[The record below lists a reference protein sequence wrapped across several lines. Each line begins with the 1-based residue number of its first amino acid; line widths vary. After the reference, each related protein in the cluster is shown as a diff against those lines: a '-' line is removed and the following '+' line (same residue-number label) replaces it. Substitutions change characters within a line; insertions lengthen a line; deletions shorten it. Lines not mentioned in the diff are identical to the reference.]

1 MDEEHETSVELEAGL
16 RQGRWTRDSLEFAR
30 VLNLSDGVF
39 GFALTL
45 LVTGITVPALA
56 DGQSLTDGLGDELP
70 AITAFAI
77 TVVLIGRFWMAHH
90 SQWST
95 YGSIVPPVMFANVVY
110 LGSVAFL
117 PFPTAVLGRFDG
129 VTAAVVLQ
137 AIALSVV
144 STMEVVVDVVADV
157 NGCLRIERTRA
168 QRRRLFVAGMAPTAV
183 FLASIP
189 VAFVSGTLAM
199 WTWLLIIPVELAI
212 DKVLDPERTA
222 TPG

>member
-1 MDEEHETSVELEAGL
+1 MGDERETGAELQAGL

-30 VLNLSDGVF
+30 LLNLSDGVF

-45 LVTGITVPALA
+45 LVTGITVPTLA
-56 DGQSLTDGLGDELP
+56 SGQSLSDGLGDQVP
-70 AITAFAI
+70 AIIAFTI

-117 PFPTAVLGRFDG
+117 PFPMAVLGRYDG
-129 VTAAVVLQ
+129 QTAAVVLQ
-137 AIALSVV
+137 AVALAVV
-144 STMEVVVDVVADV
+144 STMEVVVDVVADA
-157 NGCLRIERTRA
+157 NDCLRIERNRA
-168 QRRRLFVAGMAPTAV
+168 QRRRLVVAGLVPTAV

-199 WTWLLIIPVELAI
+199 WTWLLIIPVELAL

-222 TPG
+222 TPT